1 MTTLK
6 TKNISNVS
14 YPAFF
19 IYYTG
24 GAIFVAVMTML
35 EKTDPNIII
44 NIIGNTLFVG
54 IMALTLTLFMIL
66 DKKIKPIARITIIF
80 YFYESYSSVY

>member
-1 MTTLK
+1 MQVAILIFGILSVILMVFLPIPQLLTTLK

-35 EKTDPNIII
+35 
-44 NIIGNTLFVG
+44 
-54 IMALTLTLFMIL
+54 
-66 DKKIKPIARITIIF
+66 KKNWP
-80 YFYESYSSVY
+80 

>member
-1 MTTLK
+1 MQVAILIFGILSVILMVFLPIPQLLTTLK

-35 EKTDPNIII
+35 KKP
-44 NIIGNTLFVG
+44 
-54 IMALTLTLFMIL
+54 TLT
-66 DKKIKPIARITIIF
+66 
-80 YFYESYSSVY
+80 